1 MGATL
6 VCPITIQINHP
17 FPHNFLT
24 DFNSALCYNQSMN
37 KIYTSDELDDLAYS
51 PEYATY
57 IMENGDRV
65 CCDGDMLT
73 ELMEEN
79 YLFDEFIATL

>member
-1 MGATL
+1 
-6 VCPITIQINHP
+6 
-17 FPHNFLT
+17 
-24 DFNSALCYNQSMN
+24 MN
-37 KIYTSDELDDLAYS
+37 KIYTSDELDDLEYS